1 MNFQISRLGHVGI
14 HVSDVERSIEFYR
27 KALGAEVTFLG
38 RFKDIPGTPPPGSI
52 PPGGEN
58 KIMHTS
64 FRIGDTTILASDG
77 SCTGKGSFQGI
88 QLALQVKDVA
98 KAEKLFA
105 ALSEGGQVKMPMMQ
119 TFWSPRF
126 GMVTDKFGV
135 EWMVNV
141 DTGKTA

>member
-1 MNFQISRLGHVGI
+1 MQIQPHLSFEGRCEEAV
-14 HVSDVERSIEFYR
+14 EFYR
-27 KALGAEVTFLG
+27 KAVGAEVTFMA
-38 RFKDIPGTPPPGSI
+38 RFKDIPGPQPPGSI

-64 FRIGDTTILASDG
+64 FRIGDSVLMASDG
-77 SCTGKGSFQGI
+77 HCTGKGSFQGI
-88 QLALQVKDVA
+88 QLAIQVKD
-98 KAEKLFA
+98 A
-105 ALSEGGQVKMPMMQ
+105 ATADRVFNGLSEGGQVKMPLMQ

-141 DTGKTA
+141 DTGPPKVK